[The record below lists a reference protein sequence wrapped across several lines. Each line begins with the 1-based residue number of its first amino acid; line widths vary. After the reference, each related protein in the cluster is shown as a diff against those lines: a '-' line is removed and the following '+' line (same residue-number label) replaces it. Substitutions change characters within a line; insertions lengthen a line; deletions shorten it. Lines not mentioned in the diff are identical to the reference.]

1 MSLSSLSGKT
11 VALCSSFP
19 FPLDSFLESRG
30 VHVVV
35 WGSRL
40 DALICGSEYET
51 KIKYKTA
58 VKLGIPIL
66 HWSTLESGIQTQL
79 WTDQY
84 APQSVHDIIGHGEV
98 VRTLSHW
105 LVKWSAAS
113 KDKERGALLSGPP
126 GIGKTTLAHLVSQA
140 AGYSVIEFNAS
151 DCRSA
156 KQMKELFENAVRS
169 GVVGHRRVIIMDEV
183 DGMSSG
189 DRGGVG
195 ELAALIRVSTFPII
209 CIANDRSTP
218 KMKPIVNSCLDL
230 KCARPS
236 KTVIAR
242 AIYERIVKPKRLTT
256 TIGLDELERMCE
268 GGGND
273 IRQIVNTLQFGAVG
287 AAGAGAGTRT
297 EAETGRKDTILRMDP
312 FSATGLLFKTLPLPD
327 LDTRMNYVYLD
338 HGLVPLMVAEGYLGA
353 AGRPG
358 AAGLD
363 GAVRSAQALEM
374 YDILD
379 ARIHR
384 TQAWSL
390 LPAAVLGVVE
400 AAGAARGAAPF
411 QIFPQWLGKS
421 SKARK
426 HRRWIAELGRRLG
439 VTASNVLDMR
449 ETLCARLFGLKDA
462 PAIVDTLIEL
472 GITRDDMFE
481 VLSETV
487 FTGDE
492 KTVAMDTKL
501 KGAVTREWKKR
512 GICEVVAREVVP
524 QESEEDYNSDSDT
537 DN

>member
-11 VALCSSFP
+11 VALCGSFP
-19 FPLDSFLESRG
+19 FSIKSLLESNNVRI
-30 VHVVV
+30 VV

-40 DALICGSEYET
+40 DALLCGTEYVD
-51 KIKYKTA
+51 KVKYKTA
-58 VKLGIPIL
+58 VKSGTTIL
-66 HWSTLESGIQTQL
+66 HWSTLESAVETQL

-84 APQSVHDIIGHGEV
+84 APHSVRDIIGHGEV
-98 VRTLSHW
+98 VKTLNNW
-105 LVKWSAAS
+105 LVKWSADTPKD

-126 GIGKTTLAHLVSQA
+126 GIGKTTLAHLVSRA

-169 GVVGHRRVIIMDEV
+169 GVVGQRRVIIMDEV

-195 ELAALIRVSTFPII
+195 ELAALIRISTFPII
-209 CIANDRSTP
+209 CIANDRSVP

-236 KTVIAR
+236 KTVIAK
-242 AIYERIVKPKRLTT
+242 AIYERIVKPKQLTK

-273 IRQIVNTLQFGAVG
+273 IRQIVNTLQFGA
-287 AAGAGAGTRT
+287 AGTAGPAS
-297 EAETGRKDTILRMDP
+297 AETGRKDTILRMDP
-312 FSATGLLFKTLPLPD
+312 FSATGLLFKTPSIAD

-353 AGRPG
+353 TGRPG

-363 GAVRSAQALEM
+363 GAVQSAQALEM
-374 YDILD
+374 FDILD

-390 LPAAVLGVVE
+390 LPAAVMGVVE
-400 AAGAARGAAPF
+400 AAGAAKGAAPF

-426 HRRWIAELGRRLG
+426 HRRWMAEIGVRLG
-439 VTASNVLDMR
+439 VKAGNVLDRR
-449 ETLCARLFGLKDA
+449 ETLRARLFGLKDA
-462 PAIVDTLIEL
+462 PAIVDKLIEL

-481 VLSETV
+481 LLSETV

-492 KTVAMDTKL
+492 KTVVMDTKL

-512 GICEVVAREVVP
+512 GICEVETQK
-524 QESEEDYNSDSDT
+524 QESEIYNSDSD
-537 DN
+537 DDECQDLK

>member
-11 VALCSSFP
+11 VALCGVFP
-19 FPLDSFLESRG
+19 FPVDSFLESRG
-30 VHVVV
+30 VRVVV
-35 WGSRL
+35 WGSL
-40 DALICGSEYET
+40 DALVCGTDYET
-51 KIKYKTA
+51 KVKYRTA
-58 VKLGIPIL
+58 IKLGIPIL
-66 HWSTLESGIQTQL
+66 HWSDLESGVATQL

-98 VRTLSHW
+98 VRSLQSW
-105 LVKWSAAS
+105 FSKWQASASGAAAPE
-113 KDKERGALLSGPP
+113 ERGVLLSGPP
-126 GIGKTTLAHLVSQA
+126 GIGKTTLAHLVARA
-140 AGYSVIEFNAS
+140 AGYDVIEFNAS

-156 KQMKELFENAVRS
+156 TQMKEMFENAVRS
-169 GVVGHRRVIIMDEV
+169 GVVGQRRVIIMDEV

-195 ELAALIRVSTFPII
+195 ELAALIRVSGFPII

-218 KMKPIVNSCLDL
+218 KMKPIVNACLDL
-230 KCARPS
+230 KCARPT
-236 KTVIAR
+236 KTVIAK
-242 AIYERIVKPKRLTT
+242 AIYERIVKPKRLTLS
-256 TIGLDELERMCE
+256 LDELERMCE

-273 IRQIVNTLQFGAVG
+273 IRQIVNSLQFGA
-287 AAGAGAGTRT
+287 AGGAGTSG
-297 EAETGRKDTILRMDP
+297 AGGKDAILRMDP
-312 FSATGLLFKTLPLPD
+312 FSATGLLFKTPPDAD

-358 AAGLD
+358 AAGLQ

-384 TQAWSL
+384 AQAWSL

-400 AAGAARGAAPF
+400 AAGAARGPAPF

-426 HRRWIAELGRRLG
+426 HKRWMTELGRRLG
-439 VTASNVLDMR
+439 VSSGNVLDMR
-449 ETLCARLFGLKDA
+449 ETLRARLFGFKDA
-462 PAIVDTLIEL
+462 AAIVDLLVEL

-512 GICEVVAREVVP
+512 GVCNVEHVP
-524 QESEEDYNSDSDT
+524 ESDEYNSDDEEE
-537 DN
+537 